1 MVAAFGAYF
10 CMYGLRKP
18 FTSTSY
24 ESLQAYGM
32 DLKSAM
38 ILFQVIG
45 YTLSKILGV
54 KVISETRPD
63 HRARRIL
70 LLTSIAWLAL
80 LGFAALPL
88 PHGVWFLFLNGLM
101 LGMVFGLV
109 LGFLEG
115 RRMTECMA
123 AGLCASFILADGFTK
138 SVGAWLVLHG
148 VTSTWMPFCAGALF
162 MIPLWIFVWMLGQ
175 IPPPDPSDE
184 KERQKRAPMAAA
196 DRKRYFLKHAPIL
209 LAICLA
215 YVLIT
220 LVRSLRADFA
230 PELWKALG
238 MEATPEVFSLSEMWV
253 ALGIML
259 CSGLFSAY
267 RDNRRALR
275 HGLLAAT
282 AGLGILLISLTGLRW
297 QWLGAFPFMVLTGL
311 GLYLPYVLVHTTLF
325 ERLMAVTR
333 DGGNLG
339 FLMYL
344 ADSAG
349 YMGYVGLMLA
359 KKFLP
364 VPDEPLVF
372 FTLLCG
378 WVGVLGM
385 LCFVLAQGSLRRM
398 LGSEPT
404 TPQSS

>member
-54 KVISETRPD
+54 KIISETRPD

-88 PHGVWFLFLNGLM
+88 PHGVWLLFLNGLM

-138 SVGAWLVLHG
+138 SVGPGWCFTESPAPG
-148 VTSTWMPFCAGALF
+148 CLF
-162 MIPLWIFVWMLGQ
+162 
-175 IPPPDPSDE
+175 
-184 KERQKRAPMAAA
+184 
-196 DRKRYFLKHAPIL
+196 
-209 LAICLA
+209 
-215 YVLIT
+215 
-220 LVRSLRADFA
+220 VR
-230 PELWKALG
+230 
-238 MEATPEVFSLSEMWV
+238 
-253 ALGIML
+253 
-259 CSGLFSAY
+259 GLFS
-267 RDNRRALR
+267 
-275 HGLLAAT
+275 
-282 AGLGILLISLTGLRW
+282 
-297 QWLGAFPFMVLTGL
+297 
-311 GLYLPYVLVHTTLF
+311 
-325 ERLMAVTR
+325 
-333 DGGNLG
+333 
-339 FLMYL
+339 
-344 ADSAG
+344 
-349 YMGYVGLMLA
+349 
-359 KKFLP
+359 
-364 VPDEPLVF
+364 
-372 FTLLCG
+372 
-378 WVGVLGM
+378 
-385 LCFVLAQGSLRRM
+385 
-398 LGSEPT
+398 
-404 TPQSS
+404 

>member
-1 MVAAFGAYF
+1 MPLTCWSMVAAFGAYF

-54 KVISETRPD
+54 KIISETRPD

-88 PHGVWFLFLNGLM
+88 PHGVWLLFLNGLM

-175 IPPPDPSDE
+175 IPPPDPADE

-230 PELWKALG
+230 PELWKAL
-238 MEATPEVFSLSEMWV
+238 
-253 ALGIML
+253 
-259 CSGLFSAY
+259 
-267 RDNRRALR
+267 
-275 HGLLAAT
+275 
-282 AGLGILLISLTGLRW
+282 
-297 QWLGAFPFMVLTGL
+297 
-311 GLYLPYVLVHTTLF
+311 
-325 ERLMAVTR
+325 
-333 DGGNLG
+333 
-339 FLMYL
+339 
-344 ADSAG
+344 
-349 YMGYVGLMLA
+349 
-359 KKFLP
+359 
-364 VPDEPLVF
+364 
-372 FTLLCG
+372 
-378 WVGVLGM
+378 
-385 LCFVLAQGSLRRM
+385 
-398 LGSEPT
+398 
-404 TPQSS
+404 